1 MILEYQFAINLIAG
15 VFLALAQSIYLIQ
28 VLKKQ
33 ITPSLLT
40 WFGWSILVTVA
51 LVSQIIEY
59 GWDWTLTGHLFAA
72 FGCTFIFL
80 SAFFTKNFV
89 MRKED
94 WRFLYLGLACV
105 ALYII
110 FSDPWITTIFAILA
124 DLVLGIPTLIKGIKS
139 PKTEK
144 SIGWNIAL
152 ACWVLTLFTCVN
164 NNVIFFIFPIYC
176 LAFNTSMSYLTRAK
190 RIAMMDTKLGQNF
203 SSQLQNK

>member
-15 VFLALAQSIYLIQ
+15 VFLAVAQSIYLIQ

-40 WFGWSILVTVA
+40 WFGWAILVSVA
-51 LVSQIIEY
+51 LISQILEY
-59 GWDWTLTGHLFAA
+59 GWDWTLTGHLFSAL
-72 FGCTFIFL
+72 GCTAIFL
-80 SAFFTKNFV
+80 AAIFTKNFV
-89 MRKED
+89 MLSED

-110 FSDPWITTIFAILA
+110 FSDPWLTTIFAILA

-152 ACWVLTLFTCVN
+152 VCWTLTLITCLD
-164 NNVIFFIFPIYC
+164 NNVIFFLFPFYC
-176 LAFNTSMSYLTRAK
+176 LLFNVSMSYLTRAK
-190 RIAMMDTKLGQNF
+190 RILAMEKISTPG
-203 SSQLQNK
+203 

>member
-1 MILEYQFAINLIAG
+1 MILEYQFAINIVAG
-15 VFLALAQSIYLIQ
+15 VFLAIAQSIYLIQ

-33 ITPSLLT
+33 ITPSILT
-40 WFGWSILVTVA
+40 WLGWSILVSVA

-80 SAFFTKNFV
+80 SAFLTKNFV
-89 MRKED
+89 MHSQD
-94 WRFLYLGLACV
+94 WKFLYLGLVCV

-110 FSDPWITTIFAILA
+110 FSDPWLTTVFAILA

-144 SIGWNIAL
+144 TIGWNIAL
-152 ACWVLTLFTCVN
+152 VCWTLTLITCLDN
-164 NNVIFFIFPIYC
+164 NIIFFLFPLYC
-176 LAFNTSMSYLTRAK
+176 FLFNVTMSYLTRAK
-190 RIAMMDTKLGQNF
+190 RVIMLNKLI
-203 SSQLQNK
+203 S